1 MNEKIIFHI
10 DVNSAFLSWSAAYRI
25 KILGEK
31 TDLREIPSVVG
42 GDQESRHGIVLAKST
57 PAKKFKIQT
66 GESIVTAREKC
77 PKLVVVPPDY
87 SLYVSAS
94 RALME
99 LLEGYSDQVVEY
111 SIDEAWVE
119 FTGFENLYGGIVGFA
134 GDLKNQIKEE
144 LGFTVNI
151 GISNNYL
158 LAKMAGELKKP
169 DQVNTLFPWEIEKK
183 MWKLPVKELFYVGR
197 ASEKVLH
204 KLGIY
209 TIGELASTDVELI
222 KAHLKKQGEIIW
234 NYAWGNDL
242 MPYIYKL
249 EPNKGYGNSMT
260 APKDIGCLENA
271 KQILLSLCETIGIRL
286 RTDNVQIS
294 CISVS
299 ITDCMFE
306 RNSRQI
312 QLLYP
317 TNVTE
322 EIYKNA
328 CQVFIQLWD
337 GFVYIRQIG
346 VHTGKVQKERT
357 RQYNMWDGNKYDK
370 LEKLN
375 QTVDG
380 IREKYGEDSMM
391 RACFL
396 GSSITHMGG
405 GLHKEIRSG

>member
-328 CQVFIQLWD
+328 CQVFLQLWD